1 MKAQYPSALEKQCS
15 KHSTQLG
22 ARTKPECVNT
32 NLLRSP
38 GPFLHKG
45 TALGTSRASTEEGLA
60 PLNCCLRALLWFRKL
75 KKKTPSQIGL
85 DRRGQKKQ

>member
-38 GPFLHKG
+38 GAFPSQRDSPWNLKG
-45 TALGTSRASTEEGLA
+45 KHRGGTGTPELLPESS
-60 PLNCCLRALLWFRKL
+60 PLVQET
-75 KKKTPSQIGL
+75 KKKTPFQIGL